1 MAYRIDDRWLWLGAG
16 IALYITFKGISYAI
30 RDIVRLTAIEPLD
43 KDPDDERQQQ
53 PEDCK
58 SSNTP
63 RFELTLTLPTAISL
77 DALRA
82 LATSPHQNISKSA
95 TDLLVARCILA
106 EGLLDSVRAD
116 IKSSD
121 ADVRRAAR
129 TTNSFLRSWADG
141 AGIDWRSRRP
151 GARGGDGFADA
162 DLSPSVLS
170 IESAD
175 EFEDSAGAGEALV
188 PSEDDP
194 VAGWAAVP
202 RERAG
207 SGDGEMRRRRREA
220 MVLYGG
226 LGSPG
231 EEDII
236 RPRMR

>member
-1 MAYRIDDRWLWLGAG
+1 MVYRIDDRWLWLGAG

-43 KDPDDERQQQ
+43 KDHDDERQQQ
-53 PEDCK
+53 PED
-58 SSNTP
+58 S
-63 RFELTLTLPTAISL
+63 ISL